1 MSELYPTGAIKASR
15 FYVHTSYVPTYY
27 YAYIS
32 LEEWISTVIF
42 RKDISRVFM
51 ASDDYAFRRRFELT
65 DMSQD
70 YEQLEASSLRF
81 PFANY
86 NILNQGWQKDERE
99 AANTAAQVYAG
110 LYVGTTKLQ
119 AAAVTTEIPVQFY
132 FDREDDARFAYDRLF
147 FFSFNPHYYK
157 ASVPYSNN
165 TLEIPYTFEFEDLSF
180 NPNFTES
187 DWLKQNRIFV
197 ISVKF
202 KVSSYIILPPN
213 QPDWNAT
220 QEEIDTFDDGIENY
234 ILTEDVILDFW
245 SRNTDLQV
253 MNYQGVEAFPYKG
266 EEGVVYVDTL
276 CQDEDKG
283 FLENPKV
290 RRCNIYLWDPMSES
304 YVQVDPHKYIDIS
317 VDSIG
322 VNGALISGSVPVK
335 LLKVESL
342 SDTSAT
348 LAWAYD
354 TGYDIAGINKI
365 TVSVNST
372 SPEIEVPIDSLT
384 YTLTKL
390 TDATNYLVYVN
401 FYSVDGTV
409 KKLHITFT
417 TRPGASVKA
426 KTLPKNALVGLKWEV

>member
-1 MSELYPTGAIKASR
+1 MSELYPTGAIKASK

-27 YAYIS
+27 YAYIT
-32 LEEWISTVIF
+32 LEKWIATVIF
-42 RKDISRVFM
+42 RNDISRVFM

-65 DMSQD
+65 DMSQSYD
-70 YEQLEASSLRF
+70 ELEASSLRF

-157 ASVPYSNN
+157 ATVPYSDN
-165 TLEIPYTFEFEDLSF
+165 TLELPYTFEFEDLSF

-213 QPDWNAT
+213 QPAWNAS
-220 QEEIDTFDDGIENY
+220 QEELATFNDGIENY
-234 ILTEDVILDFW
+234 VLTEDVILDFW
-245 SRNTDLQV
+245 TENLGLNV
-253 MNYQGVEAFPYKG
+253 MNYQGTEAFPYTG
-266 EEGVVYVDTL
+266 EPGTVYVDTF
-276 CQDEDKG
+276 CPDESKG
-283 FLENPKV
+283 YLESPTT
-290 RRCNIYLWDPMSES
+290 RRCDIYIWNEDSQGYE
-304 YVQVDPHKYIDIS
+304 QIDPHRYIDIQL
-317 VDSIG
+317 DSIG
-322 VNGALISGSVPVK
+322 VNGALVSGSVPVK
-335 LLKVESL
+335 LLKTGTLTSTSVEL
-342 SDTSAT
+342 E
-348 LAWAYD
+348 WAYD
-354 TGYDIAGINKI
+354 DGYDIANINRI
-365 TVSVNST
+365 TVAVNNP
-372 SPEIEVPIDSLT
+372 SPETEVPIDALSYIL
-384 YTLTKL
+384 KNL
-390 TDATNYLVYVN
+390 TDGTNYLVYVN
-401 FYSVDGTV
+401 FYSKDGSV

-417 TRPGASVKA
+417 TKA
-426 KTLPKNALVGLKWEV
+426 GESIKSNVLPKNALVGLKWEV